1 MKLKLALVCALGFA
15 SVNAMAA
22 CYTVYDRANHV
33 VYSSQTPPVDMSR
46 PLHETVPVA
55 FPGGSMVF
63 NTTSMDCP
71 SPAPAAHTV
80 SAPPAP
86 ARPSPLLTDRRTAA
100 ALHLPHTIL
109 PSGVAL
115 VSNPPPMGFG
125 LTVVA
130 TSMPV
135 PAVDV
140 PALVPQPNSQRKGTV
155 ITELHNPPLTVVQQG
170 GLVVSER

>member
-1 MKLKLALVCALGFA
+1 MKLKLALVCTIGFA

-33 VYSSQTPPVDMSR
+33 VYNSPTPPVDMSR

-63 NTTSMDCP
+63 STTGPDCP
-71 SPAPAAHTV
+71 RVAAPA
-80 SAPPAP
+80 AP

-100 ALHLPHTIL
+100 AMHLPHVIL

-125 LTVVA
+125 VTVVA
-130 TSMPV
+130 TSL
-135 PAVDV
+135 PAP
-140 PALVPQPNSQRKGTV
+140 PADAPAAAPPSSPQREGTV

-170 GLVVSER
+170 GVVVSAR

>member
-1 MKLKLALVCALGFA
+1 MKFKLALLCTLGFA

-33 VYSSQTPPVDMSR
+33 VYNSQTPPVDMSR

-63 NTTSMDCP
+63 NGSSMDCP
-71 SPAPAAHTV
+71 RQGDAAQVAAPAAPT
-80 SAPPAP
+80 
-86 ARPSPLLTDRRTAA
+86 RPSPLLTDLRTAD

-115 VSNPPPMGFG
+115 ISNPPPMSVV
-125 LTVVA
+125 TVA
-130 TSMPV
+130 TSYSAPLLAA
-135 PAVDV
+135 PA
-140 PALVPQPNSQRKGTV
+140 PLGQRTRQDTV
-155 ITELHNPPLTVVQQG
+155 ITEMHNPPLTIVQQG